1 MFVNFISI
9 SSDWLHY
16 HRREFTRSL
25 AKEINEW
32 GEVVVVEAPVSLTVN
47 LFIKFKSRLLS
58 LFKGDLRPRRIEN
71 GIMVITPV
79 ILFHIKLWERSSIL
93 SYIDSV
99 LLKYQLQSFAKQ
111 NYLNHKT
118 VFWFYHPQQ
127 YILAKSL
134 KNSKIVY
141 DYYDDH
147 DHDYEGEILKKNF
160 ELNRKMVALADLT
173 ICLSKYTYRKFSEIS
188 KKVIY
193 LKNGCSINLLSQ
205 QSEKKEF
212 VYDYALNERK
222 TIGYLGTIR
231 NWIDF
236 ELVESVIREFPDVN
250 VVMIGPTIR
259 NVSAEIEKFR
269 AYKNF
274 TKIDFVH
281 PDKIY
286 DYIKSFSVG
295 IIPFKVNNFT
305 KSVFPNKF
313 FEYAV
318 CEIPVVTTA
327 LPELEEYKA
336 LSGFSATK
344 VEFISNCREA
354 LNGNCDDKVK
364 LNRQNAIENSWE
376 NRVMSLHKIL
386 SDKLGPK

>member
-25 AKEINEW
+25 AKEINGW
-32 GEVVVVEAPVSLTVN
+32 GKVVVVEAPVSLTVN

-58 LFKGDLRPRRIEN
+58 LLKGELRPRRIEN
-71 GIMVITPV
+71 GIVVITPV

-93 SYIDSV
+93 SQIDSA
-99 LLKYQLQSFAKQ
+99 LLKYQLKSYIKH
-111 NYLNHKT
+111 NYTNYKT

-127 YILAKSL
+127 YNLAKSL

-147 DHDYEGEILKKNF
+147 DHDFEGEILKKNF
-160 ELNRKMVALADLT
+160 ELNRKMVSLADLT
-173 ICLSKYTYRKFSEIS
+173 ICLSKYTYSKFSEIS
-188 KKVIY
+188 KNVIY
-193 LKNGCSINLLSQ
+193 LKNGCSVNLLSQ
-205 QSEKKEF
+205 PSDKKDLTHE
-212 VYDYALNERK
+212 DASNERK

-250 VVMIGPTIR
+250 IVLIGPTIR

-281 PDKIY
+281 PDRIY

-313 FEYAV
+313 FEYAI

-327 LPELEEYKA
+327 LPELEEYKDLA
-336 LSGFSATK
+336 GFSATTI
-344 VEFISNCREA
+344 EFISNCREA
-354 LNGNCDDKVK
+354 LDGNFEDKVK

-386 SDKLGPK
+386 SDKFGAK